1 MASIFLVLCILAA
14 PVVAGRASYPSEH
27 TDRAEIVVVDA
38 TAQTATII
46 VGDEVVVDRG
56 SGLLAVV
63 CTSIDAVVVD
73 STAPAPLHVRRSI
86 IQTDDTRDQLASL
99 DATRGLVFHS
109 SPRALDPCAILFPNH
124 TVGAHTSPVPMDA
137 LREDGAVWFL
147 CENPR
152 AAPPDYGILRVRP
165 VLDGA
170 FAVIPIYFWVPACAP
185 DDRPAP
191 PGAACLVVECPRT
204 FPDLAPGDA
213 VHDIALYALSDADR
227 VLVDSA
233 RLDCARPYVLFPA
246 TAAYQ
251 IAYVVSDPDGTV
263 LARQDHLIGP
273 TDALGPAPPR
283 AKPVAPALVP
293 ARAAIVLEQ
302 DQFMPRFPDSP
313 GAFAVATTDE
323 GAQPGDVWV
332 VEMNGVFLAADGP
345 SFRFIVHFGQSYRV
359 RFWFTR
365 ANATTAT
372 LAAVLD
378 PPEPGFV
385 RETLPLAPD
394 CAGWAV
400 PGVATNVP
408 YTLSAGVV
416 TAADGHVH
424 RLHRIPVDPTAI
436 PACTSDDWPG
446 QDQSPADSRVAVSI
460 TVSVSTDWPDGLTD
474 DEACAGMAFVVFSCH
489 TDFDRPILI
498 EYDGVL
504 IPVDRENRA
513 RVAVPLPVAI
523 GAVAVYTDWGAR
535 LLGEYPVT
543 NLAAN
548 AVSPISAKPP
558 FSPADLLPYV
568 SDAKRG
574 RVRVAANLTDRTGEL
589 VDATA
594 LYPGV
599 YLATASRSSWAHAR
613 EIVCVWRDLVTI
625 PLASAPYASIGAI
638 TSEAVARCP
647 RGARATPFQ
656 VAVRGAD
663 AQRSL
668 VIWDESAG
676 RAEPF
681 CADPPCSAR
690 IVARP
695 GWYQLLDTQTGE
707 YSLPIELQASPHSVE
722 RDFRFRFTPRA
733 ATPGVNAPVQD
744 IEFVYPA
751 GLRVDLRVA
760 ACRPRSPRDRCGAD
774 NLRIIR
780 DGLAVLEH
788 LPYADSIVLDVIVAG
803 ACSFTRETHL
813 LPLSSGLPDRI
824 ERLECAMKCDGSI
837 VVTPMLLDPRT
848 GKEHAV
854 AGIPYATYRGSVD
867 GVVRSAAPTMHI
879 PAPHSIGTLRVA
891 YAIEQNGRVI
901 TAEATCG
908 LPARIAVLPRIDL
921 PVFCP
926 GESDAR
932 VAFGGLD
939 YPGTVEHAGRIYDAA
954 DLRIR
959 GLSGLGA
966 GDHRFVYRTGACVA
980 EESLYIPSKVRYAVE
995 ARVAPHP
1002 GLAESSIELLPGGE
1016 FDVITADMVLPESRV
1031 YIDDDGAG
1039 TTAVAGLP
1047 NGGAI
1052 SIMVPYPET
1061 YAHIRVDFCPRPA
1074 VLSAGTLVPPPVA
1087 SPPARPAPPDGC
1099 AATRPAHRVALGR
1112 LPQPAEMLR
1121 GAHAVAHGDDMRID
1135 YVDATGCGFAIQ
1147 WLPLA
1152 DQPPPARRRDAP
1164 GVARR
1169 QRQTVFSASCRIDR
1183 QPSCPSCTDAA
1194 VHVDV
1199 LPFAHGPVMYVWSD
1213 GAVLDDSARGGLAA
1227 GTYIVTAVERGAD
1240 TAHSPFCVVVLKP
1253 GVATRVVGVR
1263 VDRLIGCGADAR
1275 AAASIAVVGSAT
1287 GYAITPDSDPVVEH
1301 CADPRLQ
1308 PSAVFSLPS
1317 PGGAPRTYRTAVC
1330 DGALVVAGPDV
1341 VHESADRPQIVAT
1354 AVDDVCAHTDGG
1366 FALRIDNAFGEVE
1379 ALRGNESIET
1389 AFADGIL
1396 AGPAEEATTI
1406 AIVDERGCPVYVDV
1420 VPVSCS
1426 VSAFSSMLV
1435 AAPAYDC
1442 VINASTTVED
1452 AVLEIDWCAGEELQ
1466 ITGSG
1471 APVIDVPVAPPTRAT
1486 LSMRFLQMTD
1496 LEFDS
1501 DMVFL
1506 LDMLLSNRT
1515 QTRSKIATFSYGT
1528 VGGTLTLPG
1537 NSNVGTAAPNQQIS
1551 IQYATV
1557 TDGFT
1562 VAFPAGSSSVL
1573 LNIAYLTADTVV
1585 IVADREATVQLLT
1598 ATIGDVQ
1605 LHLPAATS
1613 TLLRLSSN
1621 GGGRIR
1627 MLTLFIPGGRV
1638 VVNAT
1643 TNATTSSNATIQTA
1657 CAYLLAY
1664 PSIVESARGGYGGP
1678 IVNDTDTCIE
1688 FGGVPSPSQSQSRS
1702 ARVNEPVEFSDGLS
1716 IMFSMVAM
1724 VSIIATILI
1733 GVAWSKIV

>member
-27 TDRAEIVVVDA
+27 TDRAEVVVVDA
-38 TAQTATII
+38 TAQAATII

-73 STAPAPLHVRRSI
+73 SAAPAPLHVRRSI
-86 IQTDDTRDQLASL
+86 VQTDDTRDQLASL
-99 DATRGLVFHS
+99 DAARGFVFHS
-109 SPRALDPCAILFPNH
+109 SPPALDPCAILFPNH
-124 TVGAHTSPVPMDA
+124 TLGAHTSPVPMDA

-152 AAPPDYGILRVRP
+152 ATPPDYGILRVRP

-213 VHDIALYALSDADR
+213 VHDITLYALSDADR
-227 VLVDSA
+227 VLVDST

-251 IAYVVSDPDGTV
+251 IAYVVSAPDGTV

-273 TDALGPAPPR
+273 TDALGPTPPR

-293 ARAAIVLEQ
+293 VRAAIALEQ
-302 DQFMPRFPDSP
+302 DQFVPRFPDSP
-313 GAFAVATTDE
+313 GAFAVATADE
-323 GAQPGDVWV
+323 AAQPGDGWV

-345 SFRFIVHFGQSYRV
+345 SFRFIVHFGQSYRA
-359 RFWFTR
+359 RFWVTR

-436 PACTSDDWPG
+436 PACASDDWPG
-446 QDQSPADSRVAVSI
+446 QDQSPADPRVAVSI

-474 DEACAGMAFVVFSCH
+474 DEACAGMAFVVFSCQ

-504 IPVDRENRA
+504 VPVDRENHA

-548 AVSPISAKPP
+548 AVSPVSAKPP

-599 YLATASRSSWAHAR
+599 YLATASRSFWAHAR

-638 TSEAVARCP
+638 TSETVARCP
-647 RGARATPFQ
+647 GGARATPFQ

-663 AQRSL
+663 AQRPL

-676 RAEPF
+676 RTEPF

-707 YSLPIELQASPHSVE
+707 YSLPIELQASPYSVE
-722 RDFRFRFTPRA
+722 RDFRFRFRPRA
-733 ATPGVNAPVQD
+733 ATPGINAPVQD

-879 PAPHSIGTLRVA
+879 PAPHSIGTLRVT
-891 YAIEQNGRVI
+891 YAIEQNGREI
-901 TAEATCG
+901 TAEAACG

-939 YPGTVEHAGRIYDAA
+939 YPGTVEHAGQIYDAA

-966 GDHRFVYRTGACVA
+966 GDHRFVYRTGACVVK
-980 EESLYIPSKVRYAVE
+980 ESLYIPSKVRYAVE

-1061 YAHIRVDFCPRPA
+1061 YAHIRIDFCPRPA

-1087 SPPARPAPPDGC
+1087 SPRVPPAEPNGC
-1099 AATRPAHRVALGR
+1099 VTTQPVHRVALGS

-1135 YVDATGCGFAIQ
+1135 YVDAAGCGFAIQ

-1152 DQPPPARRRDAP
+1152 DPAPQRRRDAP

-1240 TAHSPFCVVVLKP
+1240 TAHSPFCVVVLQS
-1253 GVATRVVGVR
+1253 GVATRVTAVR
-1263 VDRLIGCGADAR
+1263 VNRLIGCGADAR
-1275 AAASIAVVGSAT
+1275 AAASIVVVGSAT
-1287 GYAITPDSDPVVEH
+1287 GYAITPDSDPAVEH

-1341 VHESADRPQIVAT
+1341 VHESADRPPMVAT
-1354 AVDDVCAHTDGG
+1354 PVDDVCAHTDGG
-1366 FALRIDNAFGEVE
+1366 FALRIENAFGEVE

-1389 AFADGIL
+1389 RFADGIL
-1396 AGPAEEATTI
+1396 AGPVEEEATI
-1406 AIVDERGCPVYVDV
+1406 AIVDERDCPVYVDV

-1426 VSAFSSMLV
+1426 VSAFFSMLV

-1471 APVIDVPVAPPTRAT
+1471 APVIDLPVAPPTRAT

-1506 LDMLLSNRT
+1506 LEILLSNRT

-1537 NSNVGTAAPNQQIS
+1537 NSNIGTAAPNQQIS

-1557 TDGFT
+1557 TDGL
-1562 VAFPAGSSSVL
+1562 VIAFPAGSSSIL
-1573 LNIAYLTADTVV
+1573 LNIAYLTAGTVV

>member
-1 MASIFLVLCILAA
+1 M
-14 PVVAGRASYPSEH
+14 
-27 TDRAEIVVVDA
+27 
-38 TAQTATII
+38 
-46 VGDEVVVDRG
+46 
-56 SGLLAVV
+56 
-63 CTSIDAVVVD
+63 
-73 STAPAPLHVRRSI
+73 
-86 IQTDDTRDQLASL
+86 
-99 DATRGLVFHS
+99 
-109 SPRALDPCAILFPNH
+109 AIL
-124 TVGAHTSPVPMDA
+124 G
-137 LREDGAVWFL
+137 
-147 CENPR
+147 
-152 AAPPDYGILRVRP
+152 
-165 VLDGA
+165 
-170 FAVIPIYFWVPACAP
+170 
-185 DDRPAP
+185 
-191 PGAACLVVECPRT
+191 
-204 FPDLAPGDA
+204 
-213 VHDIALYALSDADR
+213 
-227 VLVDSA
+227 
-233 RLDCARPYVLFPA
+233 
-246 TAAYQ
+246 
-251 IAYVVSDPDGTV
+251 
-263 LARQDHLIGP
+263 
-273 TDALGPAPPR
+273 
-283 AKPVAPALVP
+283 
-293 ARAAIVLEQ
+293 
-302 DQFMPRFPDSP
+302 
-313 GAFAVATTDE
+313 
-323 GAQPGDVWV
+323 
-332 VEMNGVFLAADGP
+332 
-345 SFRFIVHFGQSYRV
+345 
-359 RFWFTR
+359 
-365 ANATTAT
+365 
-372 LAAVLD
+372 
-378 PPEPGFV
+378 
-385 RETLPLAPD
+385 
-394 CAGWAV
+394 
-400 PGVATNVP
+400 
-408 YTLSAGVV
+408 
-416 TAADGHVH
+416 
-424 RLHRIPVDPTAI
+424 
-436 PACTSDDWPG
+436 
-446 QDQSPADSRVAVSI
+446 
-460 TVSVSTDWPDGLTD
+460 DGL
-474 DEACAGMAFVVFSCH
+474 
-489 TDFDRPILI
+489 
-498 EYDGVL
+498 
-504 IPVDRENRA
+504 NA
-513 RVAVPLPVAI
+513 R
-523 GAVAVYTDWGAR
+523 
-535 LLGEYPVT
+535 
-543 NLAAN
+543 
-548 AVSPISAKPP
+548 
-558 FSPADLLPYV
+558 
-568 SDAKRG
+568 
-574 RVRVAANLTDRTGEL
+574 
-589 VDATA
+589 
-594 LYPGV
+594 
-599 YLATASRSSWAHAR
+599 AR
-613 EIVCVWRDLVTI
+613 EIRCIWRDLVTI

-638 TSEAVARCP
+638 TSETVARCP
-647 RGARATPFQ
+647 RGARETPFQ
-656 VAVRGAD
+656 IAVRGAD
-663 AQRSL
+663 AQRPL

-676 RAEPF
+676 HAEPF
-681 CADPPCSAR
+681 CLGPPCSAR
-690 IVARP
+690 IVGRP

-722 RDFRFRFTPRA
+722 RDFRFRFIPRA
-733 ATPGVNAPVQD
+733 ATPGAPNPVQD

-760 ACRPRSPRDRCGAD
+760 ACRPRSPADRCGAD
-774 NLRIIR
+774 NLRIVR
-780 DGLAVLEH
+780 DGLAVLEN

-813 LPLSSGLPDRI
+813 LPLSSSLPDRI
-824 ERLECAMKCDGSI
+824 ERVACAMECDGSI
-837 VVTPMLLDPRT
+837 GVTPMLIDPRT
-848 GKEHAV
+848 GQEHAV

-867 GVVRSAAPTMHI
+867 GVVRSAAPTMRI
-879 PAPHSIGTLRVA
+879 PAPHSIGTLRVV
-891 YAIEQNGRVI
+891 YAIEQNGREI

-908 LPARIAVLPRIDL
+908 LPARVAVLPRIDL

-939 YPGTVEHAGRIYDAA
+939 YPGTVEHAGQNYDAA

-959 GLSGLGA
+959 GLSGLGT
-966 GDHRFVYRTGACVA
+966 GDHRFVYRTGACVV

-995 ARVAPHP
+995 ARVVARP
-1002 GLAESSIELLPGGE
+1002 GLAESAIELLPGGE
-1016 FDVITADMVLPESRV
+1016 FDAITADMVLPESRV

-1061 YAHIRVDFCPRPA
+1061 YAHIRIDFCPRPA
-1074 VLSAGTLVPPPVA
+1074 VLSAGTLVPPLVA
-1087 SPPARPAPPDGC
+1087 SPPAPPAPPDRC
-1099 AATRPAHRVALGR
+1099 VATRPVHRVALGS

-1121 GAHAVAHGDDMRID
+1121 GAHAVTHGDDMRID
-1135 YVDATGCGFAIQ
+1135 YVDADGCGFAIQ

-1152 DQPPPARRRDAP
+1152 ADQPLPARRRDAP

-1213 GAVLDDSARGGLAA
+1213 GAVLDDPARGGLAA

-1240 TAHSPFCVVVLKP
+1240 TAHSPFCVVILQP
-1253 GVATRVVGVR
+1253 GVATRVTGVR
-1263 VDRLIGCGADAR
+1263 IGRLIGCGADAR

-1317 PGGAPRTYRTAVC
+1317 PGGTPRTYRTAVC

-1341 VHESADRPQIVAT
+1341 VHESADRPPMAAT
-1354 AVDDVCAHTDGG
+1354 AVGDVCAHTDGG
-1366 FALRIDNAFGEVE
+1366 FALRIENAFGEVE

-1396 AGPAEEATTI
+1396 TGPVEEETTI
-1406 AIVDERGCPVYVDV
+1406 AIVDERGCPIYVDV

-1426 VSAFSSMLV
+1426 VSAFSSLLI

-1452 AVLEIDWCAGEELQ
+1452 AVLEIDWCAGEEMQ

-1506 LDMLLSNRT
+1506 LEILLSNRT

-1528 VGGTLTLPG
+1528 VSGTLTLPG
-1537 NSNVGTAAPNQQIS
+1537 DSNIGTAAPNQQIS

-1557 TDGFT
+1557 TDGL
-1562 VAFPAGSSSVL
+1562 VIAFPAGSSSVL
-1573 LNIAYLTADTVV
+1573 LNIAYLTAGTVV